1 MKAESDS
8 GLLFFPSSLEMGK
21 ECFLG
26 RPESLA
32 FTGTRAA
39 LSMLGNGQIWG
50 GGEKG
55 GAGGRSS
62 WARAVGAGR
71 GCVKAMKIS
80 WFMNEIVAE
89 KAKGAISYFYT
100 NMLF

>member
-21 ECFLG
+21 ERECFLG
-26 RPESLA
+26 RPESPG
-32 FTGTRAA
+32 FTRTRAA

-50 GGEKG
+50 GGRKG

-80 WFMNEIVAE
+80 WFVNEVVAD
-89 KAKGAISYFYT
+89 KAQGAIS
-100 NMLF
+100 